1 MNIDIIMF
9 LVAVVGLTLMVIFTV
24 PYVNEREETMI
35 ECKEQN
41 KDLYYCCLETGGSPI
56 YCLKTYG

>member
-1 MNIDIIMF
+1 MNMDVIIF
-9 LVAVVGLTLMVIFTV
+9 LIGFLALITIVIFAV

-41 KDLYYCCLETGGSPI
+41 KDLYYCCVETGASPI
-56 YCLKTYG
+56 YCLKTYA